1 MPGNMTL
8 AVLREYLRSDAD
20 ENLLQYIA
28 MNAHKVLYISLEQL
42 CERANISEEQAMA
55 FFRAFHA
62 ESFVAFK
69 YILRKCLYY
78 EATDKGLF
86 KRSLSSLLDESVRFE
101 LHNLTSLC
109 VNLDYTKVEQLARD
123 IWDAPEVTL
132 LCAGPTQAL
141 GHALVS
147 SFTMLKIRFQL
158 YHRYRD
164 FEAELQTLSSS
175 TLFIVFGFARYNARQ
190 LAQIKMLHQR
200 GFHIVCITDSPESP
214 FIPLTDYHFVLP
226 VDSFDFN
233 TSLIAGMAFIEALSL
248 ALGIQHEK
256 ELFSH
261 MHSWDVATQE
271 TNMFW

>member
-8 AVLREYLRSDAD
+8 AVLREYLHGEAD
-20 ENLLQYIA
+20 ERLLQYIA
-28 MNAHKVLYISLEQL
+28 MNAHKVLYISFEQL
-42 CERANISEEQAMA
+42 CERANISEEQATA
-55 FFRAFHA
+55 FFHAFNA

-86 KRSLSSLLDESVRFE
+86 KRSLSSLLDESIRFE

-109 VNLDYTKVEQLARD
+109 ANLDYTKVEQLARD
-123 IWDAPEVTL
+123 IWAAPEVSL
-132 LCAGPTQAL
+132 LCAGPTLAL
-141 GHALVS
+141 GHALTS
-147 SFTMLKIRFQL
+147 NFTMLKIRSHL
-158 YHRYRD
+158 YRVGD
-164 FEAELQTLSSS
+164 DAATLETLSPSN
-175 TLFIVFGFARYNARQ
+175 LLIVIGFARYNARQ
-190 LAQIKMLHQR
+190 LAQIKLLHQR
-200 GFHIVCITDSPESP
+200 GFHIVCVTDSPDSP

-233 TSLIAGMAFIEALSL
+233 TSLIAGMAFIEALTL
-248 ALGIQHEK
+248 ALGMQHEK
-256 ELFSH
+256 ALFSH